1 MGKGKLFSMSAKI
14 SVGIIGAGMWGK
26 VETEKFCLSSRAK
39 VEWVCDP
46 VPERLDAVRAKYPV
60 RKTTPDYHDLLADP
74 RVAAV
79 VIAAPPYLHVPIA
92 LEALEAGKHVL
103 IEKPMAV
110 NIDQIEQIEAAV
122 RRHPQQVVL
131 EGSCR
136 HARLQPKFVFIKD
149 LIESGRLGEIYHIH
163 FSSLGQG
170 TFVEYNPQGTWAL
183 DKRLAGGGPFLD
195 WGVYDLSFHLGILND
210 RPELTG
216 LKAFTINGLRDMSAW
231 GAKGN
236 VEQHGAA
243 LLTFDTGLTFYYERG
258 AGVHNEAP
266 FDTRIYGTRGGLRFK
281 YPSWESN
288 AVSYFYSDD
297 RPQKKTLRVDMSAH
311 PAHDHIPV
319 VEHFIDCITGQA
331 QPIMPVDLAGK
342 HLRILFKILENTRN

>member
-1 MGKGKLFSMSAKI
+1 MSQKI
-14 SVGIIGAGMWGK
+14 PVGIIGAGMWGN
-26 VETEKFCLSSRAK
+26 VEIEKFCLSSRAS

-46 VPERLDAVRAKYPV
+46 FEERLASVRAKYPV
-60 RKTTPDYHDLLADP
+60 KNISPDYHDLLIDP
-74 RVAAV
+74 RIEAV
-79 VIAAPPYLHVPIA
+79 VIATPPYLHVPIA

-110 NIDQIEQIEAAV
+110 SVSQIDQIEAAV
-122 RRHPQQVVL
+122 ERHSNLVVL

-136 HARLQPKFVFIKD
+136 HARLQPKFAFIKN
-149 LIESGRLGEIYHIH
+149 LIESGQLGEIYHIY
-163 FSSLGQG
+163 FSGMGQT

-195 WGVYDLSFHLGILND
+195 WGVYDLSFHLGVLAD
-210 RPELTG
+210 RPVLTE

-231 GAKGN
+231 TDKAD

-258 AGVHNEAP
+258 AGVHNQTSFE
-266 FDTRIYGTRGGLRFK
+266 TRIYGTRGGLRFQ

-288 AVSYFYSDD
+288 AVSYFYAND
-297 RPQKKTLRVDMSAH
+297 RPRKKILRVDMSAH
-311 PAHDHIPV
+311 PGHDHIPV
-319 VEHFIDCITGQA
+319 VEHFLDCVSGQA
-331 QPIMPVDLAGK
+331 QPAMPVALAGK
-342 HLRILFKILENTRN
+342 HLRILLQIIENMR